1 MLKSYLPQVYTCG
14 FFFSTFQF
22 FLVTIPPVLRDCLS
36 VLLFLHKCKHVRK
49 EQVVQTYLIEQRLS
63 ISDLGIFP
71 SAGRNAPPPC
81 VAATSFT
88 HMPALPRELL
98 CSPCLSGSPF
108 SAHRNT
114 QVLPSPPHRTVFLHI
129 PTHASTEHSACSLSS
144 VLFPPSQ
151 VLGLLH
157 SCLPA
162 FACPHLS
169 GVPWENGSE
178 VTDVIVPL
186 CVH

>member
-129 PTHASTEHSACSLSS
+129 PTHASTEHSACS
-144 VLFPPSQ
+144 FPLCYS
-151 VLGLLH
+151 LLPKCLACYTVA
-157 SCLPA
+157 CLPLHA
-162 FACPHLS
+162 PICLESPGRMALK
-169 GVPWENGSE
+169 
-178 VTDVIVPL
+178 
-186 CVH
+186 